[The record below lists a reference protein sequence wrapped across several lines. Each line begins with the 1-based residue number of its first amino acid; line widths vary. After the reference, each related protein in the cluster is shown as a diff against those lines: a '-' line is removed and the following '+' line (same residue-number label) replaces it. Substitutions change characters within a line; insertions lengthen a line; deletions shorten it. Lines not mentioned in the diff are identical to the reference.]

1 MVTRQS
7 GGQLRVIDMIE
18 KQGLFDVCEYDP
30 AQSAVFCKVKEAFGG
45 CSNMS
50 NAFPVTINGIAMRNT
65 EALYQACRFP
75 FNLEAQQ
82 RIIEQN
88 SGFSSKLVSK
98 PYRPETRPDWDQ
110 VRVEIM
116 RYVLRVKLAQN
127 FETFGALLESTGI
140 RPIVELS
147 RKNPFFWGAQV
158 VEGTSLLRGQNVL
171 GKLLVEL
178 RHEYVN
184 ACSESRE
191 AMRHVPPLDIPDFLL
206 YGQPIQAVGDAP
218 IP

>member
-7 GGQLRVIDMIE
+7 GEQLRVIDMIE

-30 AQSAVFCKVKEAFGG
+30 THSAVFCKVIEAFGG

-50 NAFPVTINGIAMRNT
+50 NAFPVTINGVAMRNT

-127 FETFGALLESTGI
+127 FETFGALLESTATH
-140 RPIVELS
+140 PIVEQS
-147 RKNPFFWGAQV
+147 RKDAFWGAKV
-158 VEGTSLLRGQNVL
+158 VEGSSLLRGQNVL

-178 RHEYVN
+178 RDQYVN
-184 ACSESRE
+184 SCSESRE

-206 YGQPIQAVGDAP
+206 YGQPIQSVGEVP
-218 IP
+218 VP